1 MVDDDRP
8 PAVDVP
14 AAEVEEGVAFLRG
27 RLNKTEADSL
37 NQGAEQ
43 LGVLGRD
50 MFPPPPSRETVE
62 EWRKAVRATQ
72 ELAAQTPLTE
82 EQKRR
87 TPWCPPTGRFDFI
100 LK

>member
-14 AAEVEEGVAFLRG
+14 TAEVEEGMAYLKG
-27 RLNKTEADSL
+27 TLNKAEADSL
-37 NQGAEQ
+37 NQDPRRSI
-43 LGVLGRD
+43 RD
-50 MFPPPPSRETVE
+50 RCLSFPTRESVE
-62 EWRKAVRATQ
+62 EWYKADRMRK
-72 ELAAQTPLTE
+72 ELEAQTPRTE